1 MASESI
7 NSPSVELHESEIT
20 KPQPLR
26 IIKRSQTISGIPLS
40 RHQYGARGSSGSSC
54 ESKGSPIFGADRPLT
69 VQKKRQQRVS
79 IMEFRSENS
88 GSDRSSSGNSL
99 ADLVKD
105 YNSKPR
111 SPLNCAL
118 PDKPTALSEL
128 MDDPDVTP
136 KAHKKTAGIPR
147 TPRTISA
154 GDFLKYELYKP
165 HLNIEVDTF
174 SVRGEHRPRMY
185 DQVQNFR
192 PSPASAK
199 AWSPKM
205 PERRTSK
212 SKNFFLRAIGMRN
225 SDEPPKHIRRTGSA
239 ASRKTLVRRSSL
251 AQRVDDDPL
260 HEKTLTP
267 ATTYHSFPPDSSD
280 IADVDIHPRISSYR
294 DTTSNLSLSSSP
306 PSAGLP
312 SAFVL
317 CPQITITPEVSS
329 VETGSC
335 TLWVAV
341 LITGALQRADGYRG
355 SGSFEQSFNHQL
367 FGW

>member
-1 MASESI
+1 MASKSI
-7 NSPSVELHESEIT
+7 NSPRVELHESEIT

-26 IIKRSQTISGIPLS
+26 IIKRSQTISGIPTS
-40 RHQYGARGSSGSSC
+40 RYQDGARGSSDSSC

-69 VQKKRQQRVS
+69 VQKKRQQRGS

-88 GSDRSSSGNSL
+88 GSDLSSSSTSL

-105 YNSKPR
+105 YHGKSR
-111 SPLNCAL
+111 SPLDCTFS
-118 PDKPTALSEL
+118 DRPTALSEL

-136 KAHKKTAGIPR
+136 KANEKVAR

-154 GDFLKYELYKP
+154 GDFLKHELYKP
-165 HLNIEVDTF
+165 HLNIEADTF
-174 SVRGEHRPRMY
+174 SVRGQHRPRMY
-185 DQVQNFR
+185 DQVQNSR
-192 PSPASAK
+192 PSPASVK
-199 AWSPKM
+199 VWPPKM
-205 PERRTSK
+205 PERRPSR

-225 SDEPPKHIRRTGSA
+225 SEEPPKHIRRAGST
-239 ASRKTLVRRSSL
+239 ASRNTLIRRSSL
-251 AQRVDDDPL
+251 AQRADDDPL
-260 HEKTLTP
+260 HERTLVP
-267 ATTYHSFPPDSSD
+267 AITYRSFPLDSSD
-280 IADVDIHPRISSYR
+280 IADVDINARISSCR
-294 DTTSNLSLSSSP
+294 DTASTPSPSSSP

-317 CPQITITPEVSS
+317 CPQITVTPEVCS

-355 SGSFEQSFNHQL
+355 SGSFSQSFNHQL
-367 FGW
+367 LG